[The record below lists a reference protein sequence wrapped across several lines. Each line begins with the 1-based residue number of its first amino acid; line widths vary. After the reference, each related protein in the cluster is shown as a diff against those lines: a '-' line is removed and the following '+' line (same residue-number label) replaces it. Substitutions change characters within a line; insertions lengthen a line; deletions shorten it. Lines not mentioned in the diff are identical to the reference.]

1 MASTPSAVVQD
12 VSLVLADAKIRAP
25 WTAEHGLKAALS
37 PRSAVYDFLACSI
50 FCFSWLRTSRDSSV
64 LNLCEGGRFNFLRF
78 EGARPS
84 LHSGT
89 SVLNSF
95 NILCGFPL
103 HRWCESISRRYS
115 CSGIL
120 RSQQMNLQRWTNLSA
135 RMFRRACGPSWSP
148 MPAHGITSMWKTYLL
163 SLPGKSKHW
172 CSEGVF
178 NRSKSVSTSPIKM
191 KSRIRSWSVL
201 TVDFPFAQANL

>member
-1 MASTPSAVVQD
+1 MRKYALRGRSSQPALCCLRLSRLFYFLFQLIAHFTRFICIKPVWGWD
-12 VSLVLADAKIRAP
+12 VSRVRDPPYIQVQVYWTVL
-25 WTAEHGLKAALS
+25 
-37 PRSAVYDFLACSI
+37 I
-50 FCFSWLRTSRDSSV
+50 FCVD
-64 LNLCEGGRFNFLRF
+64 
-78 EGARPS
+78 
-84 LHSGT
+84 
-89 SVLNSF
+89 
-95 NILCGFPL
+95 FPL

-115 CSGIL
+115 CRGIL